1 MKVLQSL
8 NQNALLVRDDGSE
21 CIVVGKGIGFGK
33 KKGDPVNRSLVSKV
47 YQMAPDRTDLLNLL
61 GDVDEESIQMAEE
74 ITERSQLDLGKEF
87 TGNFIL
93 SLASHIQFLEEKYQD
108 QMEIPK
114 PFHYELKY
122 LYPKEY
128 QVAEWSVDYLNRNYQ
143 LKLPEAEISFFTL
156 HFVNALID
164 QGEMNNVVELSD
176 ILNEIVELVEQELG
190 HSLDRE
196 TIDFSRFIIHLRY
209 FVIRNLSQKTR
220 KNEIND
226 KEFQQLYTMALSL
239 YPFENQILNKIKT
252 MLQEEHQM
260 IFGNSEDFYLLLHL
274 VRIVSEE
281 GGKTSEL

>member
-8 NQNALLVRDDGSE
+8 NQNALLVRDDDSE

-33 KKGDPVNRSLVSKV
+33 KKGDPVNRSLVSKI
-47 YQMAPDRTDLLNLL
+47 YQMAPERTDLLNLL

-74 ITERSQLDLGKEF
+74 VAEKAQQKLRKEF

-93 SLASHIQFLEEKYQD
+93 SLASHIQFLEEKYQG
-108 QMEIPK
+108 QIEIPK

-128 QVAEWSVDYLNRNYQ
+128 QVAEWSVNYLNRNYH
-143 LKLPEAEISFFTL
+143 LNLPEAENSFFTL
-156 HFVNALID
+156 HFVNAMID
-164 QGEMNNVVELSD
+164 QGEVNNVVELSN

-190 HSLDRE
+190 HPLNCE

-209 FVIRNLSQKTR
+209 FVIRNLGNKER
-220 KNEIND
+220 KNEIKD

-239 YPFENQILNKIKT
+239 YPVENQILCKIKM
-252 MLQEEHQM
+252 MLQEDHQM
-260 IFGNSEDFYLLLHL
+260 SFGNSEDFYLLLHL
-274 VRIVSEE
+274 VRIVNEKG
-281 GGKTSEL
+281 GGKSEF